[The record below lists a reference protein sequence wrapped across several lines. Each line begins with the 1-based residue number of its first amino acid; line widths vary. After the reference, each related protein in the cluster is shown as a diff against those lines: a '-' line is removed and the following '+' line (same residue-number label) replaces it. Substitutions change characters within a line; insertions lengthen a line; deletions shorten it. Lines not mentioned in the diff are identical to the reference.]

1 MSINY
6 RKDLFW
12 RVIGVNV
19 WFGMVWYGMVWYG
32 TVELNNLQP
41 THCERL
47 AKPVAAV
54 TTAGILNCCD
64 FQLIPVL
71 HMPMFLMQI
80 EDDDDNMPMMTL
92 NTLGERSVWDNFTS
106 KRIENNKENENEN
119 ETISRYI
126 CIYALRLK

>member
-1 MSINY
+1 
-6 RKDLFW
+6 
-12 RVIGVNV
+12 
-19 WFGMVWYGMVWYG
+19 MVWYGK
-32 TVELNNLQP
+32 VELNNLQP

-92 NTLGERSVWDNFTS
+92 NTFVTRFSCAVLYSGVV
-106 KRIENNKENENEN
+106 KIL
-119 ETISRYI
+119 
-126 CIYALRLK
+126 ALTEL